1 MKITVFTPTYNR
13 GYLLDKLYKSLIVQ
27 TNKDFEWFIVD
38 DGSTDN
44 TRDIVKTFIDDNKI
58 QIRYLYQ
65 ENGGKHRAINK
76 GLDNVNSELFFIVDS
91 DDILISSAIE
101 IILEKFKTI
110 EGSIEFAGIGFN
122 RGYSES
128 EMIGNT
134 FSSYYIDCT
143 NLERGKNNIL
153 GDKSEIY
160 ITEILRKIKF
170 PEIEGENFMSEVV
183 LWNEIAR
190 QGYKLRW
197 FNEIIYICNY
207 LEDGLTI
214 NRNSIYKKNPIAHK
228 MMVRELLQIDVSIKS
243 KIMEIYNYFIIWKE
257 EKSIKEIASDLNI
270 SRVVLS
276 SCIMLLQVREII
288 RRK

>member
-122 RGYSES
+122 RGYSER

-228 MMVRELLQIDVSIKS
+228 MMVREFLQIDVSIKS

-257 EKSIKEIASDLNI
+257 EKSIKEIALDLNI

-276 SCIMLLQVREII
+276 SCIMLVQVREII